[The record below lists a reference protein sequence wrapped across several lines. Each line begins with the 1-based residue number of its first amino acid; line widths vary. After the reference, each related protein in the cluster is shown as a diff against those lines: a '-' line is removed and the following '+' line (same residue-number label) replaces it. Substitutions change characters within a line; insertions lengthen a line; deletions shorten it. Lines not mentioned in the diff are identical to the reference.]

1 MPVGWVGERRVQ
13 GMVVEEQATKEQ
25 RTETARAA
33 RAAGAVSLAV
43 FASRILGLVRDQFF
57 AKLFGAG
64 LYNDAWLVAFRIPNL
79 LRDLFAEGALSAAFL
94 PTFTEILKKE
104 GSRRAWHLA
113 NLVLSALL
121 VLLGLLTLLFLVGAE
136 WLVHALAAG
145 FAEVPG
151 KVELTTSLLRILSP
165 FLLLVA
171 AASVAMGILNAFG
184 HFFLPAL
191 APAVFNVALILSA
204 LFLVPAFERAGIL
217 PIYAMAAGA
226 VAGGLLQFGVQLPL
240 LRREGFRFRFLW
252 NWDDSGLRRMRRLV
266 GPALIGVSAVQ
277 LNVLVNTQLASFL
290 GENGPV
296 SWLSYA
302 FRIMYLPIGLF
313 GVAVGV
319 VNLREVS
326 LHAATARWE
335 RLRETLADSVRL
347 VAFLAIPSAVGLMVL
362 AEPIVEVLFER
373 GDFTALDTQRT
384 AWALAAYAVGLLAYS
399 TNKIYVPTFYALDDT
414 RTPVR
419 ISLVAVLVNLAAN
432 LMLIA
437 VLPPEIRFAGLALG
451 TSISVSVS
459 NGLLSRS
466 LRARLGDFG
475 RGRIRRA
482 MLRQGIAALS
492 MAGVVA
498 GARAAWW
505 PELPP
510 ALLQK
515 VLVVGGLVV
524 AGGITYV
531 GACRLLK
538 VEELDEVWAAWKT
551 RGRRG

>member
-1 MPVGWVGERRVQ
+1 MEERDQVP
-13 GMVVEEQATKEQ
+13 Q
-25 RTETARAA
+25 RSEAGRAA

-104 GSRRAWHLA
+104 GARRAWHLV
-113 NLVLSALL
+113 NLVLSLLL
-121 VLLGLLTLLFLVGAE
+121 VGLGLLALVFLAGAE

-151 KVELTTSLLRILSP
+151 KVELTADLLRILSP

-171 AASVAMGILNAFG
+171 GASVAMGVLNAFG

-191 APAVFNVALILSA
+191 APAVFNLALIFSA
-204 LFLVPAFERAGIL
+204 IFLVPSFERAGIV
-217 PIYAMAAGA
+217 PIYAMAVGA

-240 LRREGFRFRFLW
+240 LRREGFRFDFVLD
-252 NWDDSGLRRMRRLV
+252 WDDPGLQRMRRLV

-290 GENGPV
+290 GDNGPV

-326 LHAATARWE
+326 LHAAAERWD
-335 RLRETLADSVRL
+335 RLRTTLADSVRL
-347 VAFLAIPSAVGLMVL
+347 VAFLAIPSAVGLIVL
-362 AEPIVEVLFER
+362 AEPIVEVLFQR
-373 GDFTALDTQRT
+373 GDFTAFDTQRT
-384 AWALAAYAVGLLAYS
+384 AWALTAYAVGLLAYS
-399 TNKIYVPTFYALDDT
+399 ANKIYVPTFYALDDT

-432 LMLIA
+432 LTLIA
-437 VLPPEIRFAGLALG
+437 VLPADYRFAGLALG

-459 NGLLSRS
+459 NGLLSRA

-482 MLRQGIAALS
+482 ILRHGIAGLG

-498 GARAAWW
+498 AVRAAWW

-510 ALLQK
+510 VLLQK
-515 VLVVGGLVV
+515 VLVVAGLVL

-531 GACRLLK
+531 GACRLLR
-538 VEELDEVWAAWKT
+538 VEELDEVWSAWKS
-551 RGRRG
+551 RGGRG